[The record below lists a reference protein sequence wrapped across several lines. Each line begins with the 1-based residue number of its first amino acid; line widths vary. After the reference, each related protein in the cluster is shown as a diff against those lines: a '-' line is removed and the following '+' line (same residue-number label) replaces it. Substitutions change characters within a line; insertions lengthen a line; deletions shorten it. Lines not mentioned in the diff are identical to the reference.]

1 MNTLNKNKSIF
12 NYKSG
17 EGGIDS
23 YGVDHS
29 GFTLRDELEY
39 QMARTQREQEL
50 LKSYNANGITNN
62 NLINGTSFWGNSA
75 DNNYGFGTSN
85 ISQNV
90 ENVTNQLKNSGED
103 IIRGSFINKST
114 SGYASATDSS
124 NTENNS
130 SVWNSM
136 KNTFNNVL
144 PYIPSYPIGYSIG
157 SMQNTFNQLNNLY
170 GAYKQYEATVAAQ
183 KYGEPSVKKALKASN
198 WLTPISISDEN
209 KHQYV
214 SCVGATGGPLAA
226 IETIVGGVK
235 KEIDDYNKKVNN
247 PRLLKQYGGRQ
258 GVLDDATKDL
268 KNDFK
273 GFWRGIWS
281 DNPEECEE
289 LLPEQYRNKRY

>member
-1 MNTLNKNKSIF
+1 MNTFNQNKNIF

-17 EGGIDS
+17 DGGIDS

-50 LKSYNANGITNN
+50 LKNYNTNGITNN
-62 NLINGTSFWGNSA
+62 NLSNGISFWGNSS

-90 ENVTNQLKNSGED
+90 KDKLRNNRED
-103 IIRGSFINKST
+103 IISSSFINKSA
-114 SGYASATDSS
+114 SGYAFAPDSS
-124 NTENNS
+124 NTENNL
-130 SVWNSM
+130 SVWNNM

-144 PYIPSYPIGYSIG
+144 PYIPTYPLGYGVG
-157 SMQNTFNQLNNLY
+157 SMQNTYKKLKDLY
-170 GAYKQYEATVAAQ
+170 GAYKQYGATTAAQ
-183 KYGEPSVKKALKASN
+183 KYGEPSVKRALKASN

>member
-130 SVWNSM
+130 SVWNNM

-144 PYIPSYPIGYSIG
+144 PYIPSYPIGYGIG
-157 SMQNTFNQLNNLY
+157 KIHSDLQEPNGYVNSLKNIINLNNQY
-170 GAYKQYEATVAAQ
+170 SPMKMNDKYKHAMINCFMAQ
-183 KYGEPSVKKALKASN
+183 NGTKSEKIAQLISGLKENYDIFMNKNTSSA
-198 WLTPISISDEN
+198 SDEDMEAN
-209 KHQYV
+209 
-214 SCVGATGGPLAA
+214 
-226 IETIVGGVK
+226 I
-235 KEIDDYNKKVNN
+235 
-247 PRLLKQYGGRQ
+247 YGRKIGRKYSN
-258 GVLDDATKDL
+258 G
-268 KNDFK
+268 
-273 GFWRGIWS
+273 S
-281 DNPEECEE
+281 CEE
-289 LLPEQYRNKRY
+289 FIKKKYKP